1 MRRKIIAVSLALSM
15 LFTVGACGGNAVAAT
30 KKPTTTTT
38 SKKTATTSKKPTT
51 TNKKAKKPTLSQIEK
66 AVKKAYGDGYLPSQ
80 KIDKE
85 TLSEVYGIKESMYDG
100 VFAEGP
106 MLSFQID
113 TFIAVKAKSGKAKTV
128 KSALEKY
135 KKKLISDSMQYPMN
149 AAKLPAIQIYQFDN
163 YVFFSMLVTPP
174 DDKAETE
181 GQILAA
187 AKKHNKIAY
196 NTIKKLFNTKK

>member
-1 MRRKIIAVSLALSM
+1 MRRKIIAISLALSM

-30 KKPTTTTT
+30 KTTTTT
-38 SKKTATTSKKPTT
+38 AKTT
-51 TNKKAKKPTLSQIEK
+51 TKKPTLSQITK
-66 AVKKAYGDGYLPSQ
+66 AVKKAYGDSYLPSQ
-80 KIDKE
+80 KIDKT
-85 TLSEVYGIKESMYDG
+85 TLAEVYGIKKNMYDD

-113 TFIAVKAKSGKAKTV
+113 TFIVVKAKSGKAKTV
-128 KSALEKY
+128 KNALEKY
-135 KKKLISDSMQYPMN
+135 KKSLINQSVQYPMN

-181 GQILAA
+181 SQILAA
-187 AKKHNKIAY
+187 AKKQNQIAY
-196 NTIKKLFNTKK
+196 NTVKKLFNTKK

>member
-38 SKKTATTSKKPTT
+38 SKKPTT
-51 TNKKAKKPTLSQIEK
+51 TNKKAKAPTLSQIEK

-80 KIDKE
+80 KIDKA

>member
-1 MRRKIIAVSLALSM
+1 MRRKIIAMSLALSM

-30 KKPTTTTT
+30 KTT
-38 SKKTATTSKKPTT
+38 SKTT
-51 TNKKAKKPTLSQIEK
+51 TAKKTTTKKPTLSQITK
-66 AVKKAYGDGYLPSQ
+66 AVKKAYGDSYLPSQ
-80 KIDKE
+80 KIDKT
-85 TLSEVYGIKESMYDG
+85 TLAEVYGIKKNMYDD

-113 TFIAVKAKSGKAKTV
+113 TFIVVKAKSGKAKTV
-128 KSALEKY
+128 KNALEKY
-135 KKKLISDSMQYPMN
+135 KKSLISQSVQYPMN

-181 GQILAA
+181 SQILAA
-187 AKKHNKIAY
+187 AKKQNQIAY
-196 NTIKKLFNTKK
+196 NTVKKLFNTKK

>member
-30 KKPTTTTT
+30 KKPATT
-38 SKKTATTSKKPTT
+38 TTSKKPTT
-51 TNKKAKKPTLSQIEK
+51 TNKKAKAPTLSQIEK

>member
-30 KKPTTTTT
+30 KKPATT
-38 SKKTATTSKKPTT
+38 TTSKKPTT
-51 TNKKAKKPTLSQIEK
+51 TNKKAKAPTLSQIEK

-80 KIDKE
+80 KIDKA